1 MTSQN
6 LIALLEDVTKE
17 PNLKLDTEL
26 VSLAGWNSLSIM
38 SLLAELDKQFGI
50 EVNPADLDDCE
61 SISDLSELLG
71 AD

>member
-17 PNLKLDTEL
+17 PNLNLDTEL

-38 SLLAELDKQFGI
+38 GLLAELDKQFGI

-61 SISDLSELLG
+61 TISDLSELLG